1 MKAWRNPGIGV
12 FAGLV
17 ISVPLPA
24 AQTST
29 SLEVATC
36 AGGTVRIELP
46 SGQAPAPGGD
56 DHECCRKGCHAGS
69 DRRKKNGTLSD
80 GCC

>member
-1 MKAWRNPGIGV
+1 MNAWRNPLIGV
-12 FAGLV
+12 IAGLV

-24 AQTST
+24 AQVST

-36 AGGTVRIELP
+36 AGGTVRIDLP
-46 SGQAPAPGGD
+46 SGGAPVPGGE
-56 DHECCRKGCHAGS
+56 DHDCCRKGCHAGS

-80 GCC
+80 SCC